1 MKKQKNKRFIV
12 FMICAVLWLIA
23 VFVCLLGEILKNS
36 RTVVLKANRGFDEQQ
51 KEEVVVTDTL
61 SDRMT
66 KSVAT
71 TIDQMI
77 KEEEE
82 ARKKAEEE
90 KKKKEEEE
98 KRKAEE
104 EAKKARTF
112 TTRLTSYWVNDECN
126 SADMTAS
133 GLYSVHFQLNENG
146 WYTYKGM
153 LVVATAS
160 TRLGKTNMKTFK
172 LYDQITLV
180 IKGKSYRAIVL
191 DVCGA
196 CMRDNRVDLY
206 VKDGAHA
213 PGGYA
218 TVYY

>member
-61 SDRMT
+61 SDKIT

-82 ARKKAEEE
+82 AKKKAEEE
-90 KKKKEEEE
+90 KKKKEAEE
-98 KRKAEE
+98 KR
-104 EAKKARTF
+104 KARTF
-112 TTRLTSYWVNDECN
+112 TTRLTSYWANDECK
-126 SADMTAS
+126 SKDMTAS
-133 GLYSVHFQLNENG
+133 GLYSKHFQLNENG

-180 IKGKSYRAIVL
+180 IKGKAYKAIVL

-206 VKDGAHA
+206 VKSGKYA